1 MRDLIDQKNCCE
13 IDVDHFYSL
22 LLITC
27 NIAVKRP
34 KNLAAFINSKT
45 KMESHIFENPLQVDD
60 NFILTANQHFI
71 IQLMEIFY
79 VLHIIRPH
87 KPELWPVLMPGL
99 RNTENVVFAFIEII
113 HSYVMTEFANLNS
126 VRPLIDLDFHF
137 LFSDDQAIA
146 FTARNAISKVLK
158 TRERKK
164 KLLVSNSP
172 IESTLFFFSNLSKF
186 SFLSKNLLK
195 FSGIEIGTAFGTE

>member
-1 MRDLIDQKNCCE
+1 
-13 IDVDHFYSL
+13 
-22 LLITC
+22 
-27 NIAVKRP
+27 
-34 KNLAAFINSKT
+34 
-45 KMESHIFENPLQVDD
+45 
-60 NFILTANQHFI
+60 
-71 IQLMEIFY
+71 
-79 VLHIIRPH
+79 
-87 KPELWPVLMPGL
+87 MPGL

-164 KLLVSNSP
+164 KLLISNSP
-172 IESTLFFFSNLSKF
+172 IESTLLFFFESFKIFIFIKKF
-186 SFLSKNLLK
+186 VKIFR
-195 FSGIEIGTAFGTE
+195 IGCNS

>member
-164 KLLVSNSP
+164 KL
-172 IESTLFFFSNLSKF
+172 F
-186 SFLSKNLLK
+186 
-195 FSGIEIGTAFGTE
+195 IEIQYCLRLHKSKQFVLGCNQDLQ